1 MIAGSAIIVMAIA
14 WLAGLIRPRSE
25 AEARRS
31 QPPNEDVKPQQNEVV
46 EQEVDDIQIEMDNA
60 EEEEISVAFSDQDP
74 TPVNDV
80 TSTIEIIE
88 SEEPAVDADPSAS
101 GRLASMRDELGEN
114 DIEEREGSIED
125 RMNQF
130 FGR

>member
-1 MIAGSAIIVMAIA
+1 MAIA
-14 WLAGLIRPRSE
+14 WFAGLIRPRSE

-31 QPPNEDVKPQQNEVV
+31 QPRNEDVKPQQKEGV
-46 EQEVDDIQIEMDNA
+46 EQEVDDIQIEVDNA
-60 EEEEISVAFSDQDP
+60 DEEEISVAFSEQEP

-88 SEEPAVDADPSAS
+88 SEEPAVDENPSAS